1 MRTTISGDIEIQE
14 PTPEIIAW
22 IEANLTFNNPV
33 YKNLERRGRMDVI
46 VRKHVPKKIKA
57 FTSKHGGYVVPF
69 GCLYALWGWISKGE
83 YELDFAPRH
92 EAKFASAPCAVDL
105 FDYQKWAVDEMVK
118 AKGGVLKSACGSGK
132 TYMGI
137 EILRRLG
144 LRFLWLCGKKDLLN
158 QTYND
163 MVKLYPNIDVGKI
176 TNGEVAFGKDGSI
189 ATVQTLISV
198 DRRLYEDEWDVVIV
212 DECQHCCS
220 DPQTVQLYSKV
231 LGRCK
236 ARYKYGLTATPSR
249 SDGLANTIYANLG
262 LSPKG
267 TFSPTCTIKDSMT
280 QSLVAQYQAFPLE
293 TPDSFDYL
301 SFDGSADY
309 IKLIDYL
316 ANDDKRTESIV
327 SKVASLVKN
336 EGRKVALLSLRVSH
350 VERMNEALQSRGIRS
365 VSITGKSADKHRKEV
380 LGKTD
385 AWDVVVSTVSLFKEG
400 LDIKALDTVAMA
412 MPIKDKVGIIQS
424 CGRAERPLEG
434 KKQPI
439 FLFFLDEN
447 IAYCATAERKIR
459 QIINRR
465 R

>member
-1 MRTTISGDIEIQE
+1 MRTIISGDIEIQE
-14 PTPEIIAW
+14 PTPEVSAW
-22 IEANLTFNNPV
+22 IEANLTFSNPV

-92 EAKFASAPCAVDL
+92 EAKFASVPCAVDL
-105 FDYQKWAVDEMVK
+105 FDYQKWAVGEMVK

-189 ATVQTLISV
+189 ATIQTLISV

-236 ARYKYGLTATPSR
+236 ARYKYGLTATPNR
-249 SDGLANTIYANLG
+249 SDGLANTIYVNLG

-280 QSLVAQYQAFPLE
+280 QSLVAQYQAFPLG

-316 ANDDKRTESIV
+316 ANDNERTEAIV
-327 SKVASLVKN
+327 SKVSSLVKN
-336 EGRKVALLSLRVSH
+336 EGRKVALLSLRVNH
-350 VERMNEALQSRGIRS
+350 VEKMNEELQKRGIRS

-385 AWDVVVSTVSLFKEG
+385 EWDVVVSTVSLFKEG

-447 IAYCATAERKIR
+447 IAYCVTAERKIR